1 MSRTIRSITCALVAG
16 VIIAAAAACAE
27 GGDGPA
33 GTTSTPGQPTSA
45 PSPSATTTGT
55 SPFATT
61 FSGPN
66 EGGQAPVFYRTA
78 DNFASVVAGQPYK
91 VLFRITNG
99 YAEPALSV
107 TATCTSCP
115 SSPTPQAL
123 SGIMVQPVGEE
134 APGSFYPT
142 NLTLPV
148 AGHWELTVHA
158 GADQVTIPVD
168 VQAAP

>member
-1 MSRTIRSITCALVAG
+1 MSRIIQFITSALVAAS
-16 VIIAAAAACAE
+16 IIAAAAAC
-27 GGDGPA
+27 GDGSDGPA
-33 GTTSTPGQPTSA
+33 GTTSTPGLQATSA
-45 PSPSATTTGT
+45 ATPTTTSP
-55 SPFATT
+55 SPFATA

-99 YAEPALSV
+99 YAEPALNV

-123 SGIMVQPVGEE
+123 SGVMVQPVGEE

-142 NLTLPV
+142 NLLLPV
-148 AGHWELTVHA
+148 EGHWELTVHA

-168 VQAAP
+168 VQPAP